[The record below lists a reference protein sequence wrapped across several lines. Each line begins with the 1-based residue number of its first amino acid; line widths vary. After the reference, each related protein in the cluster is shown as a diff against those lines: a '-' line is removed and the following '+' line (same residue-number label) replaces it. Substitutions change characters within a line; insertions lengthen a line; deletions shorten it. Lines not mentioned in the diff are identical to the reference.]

1 MLVFLSLCVLQ
12 DSEAKMHVLLL
23 CVFQDC
29 EAEIRAM
36 LPDGNFSLMVTV
48 LKKFLRFMDL
58 TASV

>member
-1 MLVFLSLCVLQ
+1 MQVISLRNVTSRCTL
-12 DSEAKMHVLLL
+12 
-23 CVFQDC
+23 QDC

-58 TASV
+58 TASVCCWMSFPI